1 MIQIL
6 HPGGLGPPQETSP
19 QKARDYLVMA
29 AVGEESQ
36 LDPLLKIAC
45 ALAETRQ
52 GTVLLL
58 AVSPD
63 GRRPDWLV
71 IPENSCPV
79 PVEVKVVVGRHERD
93 IEQATMKAGR
103 EASPDLLLV
112 PWQDPPDQGR
122 YRLGP
127 SLDRIMQNVPCD
139 VAVVQGR
146 KPKGIRRV
154 LDDVAAVLDDV
165 AMVRD
170 RKPKEIRR
178 VLVPVAGGPNATL
191 ALEIALALSEQVQV
205 TALYVARQAHGQ
217 AGISLGREHL
227 EAALKPWAGE
237 ERLSL
242 KVRPAPAIIEG
253 ILAEASSDYDLVL
266 IGASQEGFLDR
277 VLFGNVPRTVTTR
290 APVPVVV
297 VRRGAGLVGMV
308 LHRVGRWV
316 YEALPTLSMAEQVET
331 YKIIRR
337 GARPDVDFF
346 VMMALAAAIATLG
359 LVLNNPAVI
368 IGAMLVAP
376 LMSAVL
382 GIGLGIVQGDLR
394 LLRVAG
400 EAVVR
405 GIILA
410 VAVGLLMAWI
420 MPGASPNAE
429 ILGRTS
435 PSLLDLAVALASG
448 AAGAYALCRKDV
460 SASLPG
466 VAIAAALVPPLTTI
480 GIGLALGRGW
490 IAGGASLL
498 FLTNLVAISTAG
510 GLIFF
515 WLGFRPGSGEQKRRL
530 VFQRGAVWLLALLAV
545 LSALLGILTVNS
557 LRQAAF
563 ERAVQE
569 VLAAEITARE
579 GWELADW
586 QIASRE
592 DDTLHLEIHIRASR
606 QVLYQEMAH
615 LQARLAERLQQPV
628 ALLFTVMPTTRL
640 EPLALPPREL
650 EATATPVETRINE

>member
-1 MIQIL
+1 MVQPL
-6 HPGGLGPPQETSP
+6 PPARSSGTSQEPEP
-19 QKARDYLVMA
+19 QATRHYLVMA
-29 AVGEESQ
+29 VVAEEAQ

-45 ALAETRQ
+45 ALAETHR
-52 GTVLLL
+52 GKVLLL
-58 AVSPD
+58 TVSPD
-63 GRRPDWLV
+63 GQRPDWLAV
-71 IPENSCPV
+71 LEEGCSA
-79 PVEVKVVVGRHERD
+79 PVEVQVVAGSNERD
-93 IEQATMKAGR
+93 IEQAALKAGHD
-103 EASPDLLLV
+103 ADPDLLLM
-112 PWQDPPDQGR
+112 PWQDPPGRGR
-122 YRLGP
+122 YHLGP

-139 VAVVQGR
+139 VAVVRAEKPG
-146 KPKGIRRV
+146 KPKGIQRV

-165 AMVRD
+165 AMVRAG
-170 RKPKEIRR
+170 KPKEKEIKR

-191 ALEIALALSEQVQV
+191 ALDMALALSEHTQV
-205 TALYVARQAHGQ
+205 TALYVTGEAHGQ
-217 AGISLGREHL
+217 AGIALGRERL

-237 ERLSL
+237 ERLSP

-253 ILAEASSDYDLVL
+253 ILAEASSGYDLVL

-277 VLFGNVPRTVTTR
+277 VLFGNVPQTVATR

-297 VRRGAGLVGMV
+297 VRRGVGLVGV
-308 LHRVGRWV
+308 FLHRIGWWV
-316 YEALPTLSMAEQVET
+316 YEALPTLSMAEQVEA
-331 YKIIRR
+331 YKAIRR
-337 GARPDVDFF
+337 GARPDIDFF

-359 LVLNNPAVI
+359 LVLSNPAVI

-382 GIGLGIVQGDLR
+382 GVGLGVVQGDLR

-400 EAVVR
+400 ETVLQ

-410 VAVGLLMAWI
+410 VVVALFMAWV
-420 MPGASPNAE
+420 MPGVSPTAE

-435 PSLLDLAVALASG
+435 PSLLDLAVALTSG

-480 GIGLALGRGW
+480 GIGLALGSGR

-498 FLTNLVAISTAG
+498 FLTNLVAISIAG

-515 WLGFRPGSGEQKRRL
+515 WLGFRPGSGEQERQL
-530 VFQRGAVWLLALLAV
+530 VFQRGVVWLLALLAV
-545 LSALLGILTVNS
+545 LSALLAVLTVNS
-557 LRQAAF
+557 RRQIAF

-569 VLAAEITARE
+569 VLTAEINTHE
-579 GWELADW
+579 GWALADW
-586 QIASRE
+586 QIASQE
-592 DDTLHLEIHIRASR
+592 NDILHLEVHIHASR
-606 QVLYQEMAH
+606 QVPSQEMAH

-628 ALLFTVMPTTRL
+628 ALLLTVIPTTWL
-640 EPLALPPREL
+640 EPVAPPTPEL
-650 EATATPVETRINE
+650 DPRISE